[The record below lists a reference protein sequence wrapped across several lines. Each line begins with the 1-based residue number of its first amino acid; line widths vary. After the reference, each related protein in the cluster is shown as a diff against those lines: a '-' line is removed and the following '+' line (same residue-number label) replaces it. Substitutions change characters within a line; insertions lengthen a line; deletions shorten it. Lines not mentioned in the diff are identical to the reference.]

1 MADLLSLLDDNR
13 ITISLYDY
21 GKHDLSIGWEVKS
34 IVDNPDI
41 FDDFFKKY
49 PLKKIESLDD
59 YCLYLLAIK
68 FTKMREYLPVLAQEE
83 HKERISKLADQAS
96 AAISDIKIGD
106 VIRFING
113 NAPELMLRKHAIHDL
128 YRVTLDLVAQYCLS
142 GIDKSVLEHLCDNY
156 GYMLI
161 DRYDQFEK
169 CFEKHPD
176 LFGRVFPTG
185 QLEKINSFRF
195 EKVLGIWSH
204 IINKDG
210 SKLKP
215 IVEKHIDE
223 LYVDVEKLAESI
235 DSDNVMHYEGTIR
248 KFGAFLHRIKS
259 LRAKEFDVHVKKAQA
274 TLDKFIQERGHV
286 FSYEIPVKEVIDK
299 WKATDVTIA
308 HLLSLTHKHA
318 GDTGEAEIT
327 SLLSNVEVELSMADF
342 ISTNIPTDAF
352 FTPSRQ
358 RKLSFL
364 SATCS
369 AVIMGILRDEQTIDS
384 YLSLMLGAIK
394 TICQHTDIE
403 EDELMADMEYW
414 AKTVHL
420 FADNIN
426 SDEVIVRAMSYSV
439 AMFTFALMEKVLRS
453 MYFYE
458 TSGKLYV
465 SQNNATMGT
474 LLSESNSFMND
485 IFGADHIKHLAFFIL
500 RDQES
505 QVGENM
511 RNSLAHW
518 SGLTPNELE
527 PYFAA
532 KAIWLFTD
540 VVNTV
545 LLHYLEK
552 AEQ

>member
-41 FDDFFKKY
+41 FDDFFGKY

-83 HKERISKLADQAS
+83 HKEKISKLADQAS
-96 AAISDIKIGD
+96 VALSNITTGD

-113 NAPELMLRKHAIHDL
+113 NAPELMRHKHAIHDL

-142 GIDKSVLEHLCDNY
+142 GIDKSVSEHLCDNY

-176 LFGRVFPTG
+176 LFSRVFPTG
-185 QLEKINSFRF
+185 QLEIINPFRF

-204 IINKDG
+204 IINKDS

-223 LYVDVEKLAESI
+223 LYIDVEKLAASI
-235 DSDNVMHYEGTIR
+235 DSDNVIHYEGTIR
-248 KFGAFLHRIKS
+248 EFGAFLYRIKS
-259 LRAKEFDVHVKKAQA
+259 LRAKEFDAHVKKTQA
-274 TLDKFIQERGHV
+274 ILDKYIQENGHV
-286 FSYEIPVKEVIDK
+286 WSYEIPVKEIIEA
-299 WKATDVTIA
+299 WKTTDDIK
-308 HLLSLTHKHA
+308 LLWLTHKR
-318 GDTGEAEIT
+318 AEDKGAPRIISMLSDMEIIT
-327 SLLSNVEVELSMADF
+327 SLTDHV
-342 ISTNIPTDAF
+342 STNIPTDAF
-352 FTPSRQ
+352 YTRSRQ
-358 RKLSFL
+358 RALSFL

-369 AVIMGILRDEQTIDS
+369 ATIMGLLRDEEAIDS
-384 YLSLMLGAIK
+384 YLPLMLGAVK

-439 AMFTFALMEKVLRS
+439 AMFTFALLEKVLRS